1 VEGELGGRTREYGLM
16 MFSLGPVAAD
26 AVGAKILGIDP
37 LSVKHLKLAQE
48 KGIGV
53 ADSKK

>member
-1 VEGELGGRTREYGLM
+1 M
-16 MFSLGPVAAD
+16 IFSLDPVAAD

-48 KGIGV
+48 KGLGV
-53 ADSKK
+53 ADPRKIEIKELRVD